1 MYQQSIITN
10 QLSKAQI
17 SRVFGIKYNR
27 YVEYRMA
34 LVGEVTSRIFS
45 NLAQESIV
53 SYPEFT

>member
-17 SRVFGIKYNR
+17 SRVFGIKHNR
-27 YVEYRMA
+27 YDDYRVA
-34 LVGEVTSRIFS
+34 PVGEITCCIFS

-53 SYPEFT
+53 SYPEFR